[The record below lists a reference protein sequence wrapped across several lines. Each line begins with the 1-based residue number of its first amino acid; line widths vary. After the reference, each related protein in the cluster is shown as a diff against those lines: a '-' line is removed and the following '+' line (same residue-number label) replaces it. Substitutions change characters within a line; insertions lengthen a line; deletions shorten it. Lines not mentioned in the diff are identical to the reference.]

1 MKFQE
6 FSIRQLQALS
16 WWCRNSPYAGCDA
29 VICDGAVRSGK
40 TLCMGLAFFLW
51 ATACFDGMAFGLC
64 GKTITAL
71 RRNLLREVLPTLG
84 ALGFQWREQASQ
96 NRLTVRLGGKENTF
110 YLFGGRDEGSAA
122 LIQGITLAGVL
133 LDEAA
138 LMPRS
143 FVEQACA
150 RCSVPGS
157 RMWFS
162 CNPEHPEHWFYKE
175 WILKAEER
183 RALYLHFTM
192 EDNPA
197 LTPQVRERYAR
208 SFSGAFYRRFVLG
221 EWVAAQGRVYDFF
234 DESWARPV
242 PVGGMERWCISC
254 DYGTVNPTSLGLW
267 GLRGGVW
274 YRVSESYYD
283 ARAEGRQRT
292 DGEHADALERLA
304 GGRPI
309 WKVVADP
316 SAASFIET
324 LRRRGWRVEKADND
338 VLAGIRTTAELLR
351 RGRLVICQGCADAS
365 REFDPLT
372 CWDEKAGGGPGK
384 KGPTTTPWTTS
395 AYFAASCLRRES
407 GGYRFGG
414 ALWCGSGGGFLARS
428 APGRRTGGEHGYICK
443 EKRDGAGG
451 GGAAPGGGDGTPS
464 ACWTG
469 MCL

>member
-1 MKFQE
+1 MRFRA
-6 FSIRQLQALS
+6 FSRQQRRVLT
-16 WWCRNSPYAGCDA
+16 WWCSAEGQSREA

-71 RRNLLREVLPTLG
+71 RRNLLREVLPALG
-84 ALGFQWREQASQ
+84 ELGFQWREQASQ

-267 GLRGGVW
+267 GCGAECGTGCRSPTMTPGPRGG
-274 YRVSESYYD
+274 REPTESTPTPWSGWRGD
-283 ARAEGRQRT
+283 GPSGRWWPTRRRP
-292 DGEHADALERLA
+292 ALSRPCA
-304 GGRPI
+304 GGDGG
-309 WKVVADP
+309 WK
-316 SAASFIET
+316 
-324 LRRRGWRVEKADND
+324 R
-338 VLAGIRTTAELLR
+338 
-351 RGRLVICQGCADAS
+351 
-365 REFDPLT
+365 
-372 CWDEKAGGGPGK
+372 
-384 KGPTTTPWTTS
+384 PTTTCWPVS
-395 AYFAASCLRRES
+395 EPPPNC
-407 GGYRFGG
+407 
-414 ALWCGSGGGFLARS
+414 C
-428 APGRRTGGEHGYICK
+428 
-443 EKRDGAGG
+443 GG
-451 GGAAPGGGDGTPS
+451 GG
-464 ACWTG
+464 W
-469 MCL
+469 

>member
-1 MKFQE
+1 MRFRA
-6 FSIRQLQALS
+6 FSRQQRRVLT
-16 WWCRNSPYAGCDA
+16 WWCSAEGQSREA

-208 SFSGAFYRRFVLG
+208 SFSGAFYRRFFGLDRPPETLA
-221 EWVAAQGRVYDFF
+221 EWRSLPETGLAAATNGAVFEDQNGTFTAFRRALLAYYPEDLRRKKLAARCALAAQSGQYNY
-234 DESWARPV
+234 AR
-242 PVGGMERWCISC
+242 C
-254 DYGTVNPTSLGLW
+254 
-267 GLRGGVW
+267 
-274 YRVSESYYD
+274 
-283 ARAEGRQRT
+283 
-292 DGEHADALERLA
+292 
-304 GGRPI
+304 
-309 WKVVADP
+309 
-316 SAASFIET
+316 
-324 LRRRGWRVEKADND
+324 RRRGDRVAALLALAQFIDHAQAAVFLLNRRYRPYYKWAQRALEDLPLLGRTVGPLLRGLAGEQEDKTGDIEAVSALLIGELARQGLSGGRADF
-338 VLAGIRTTAELLR
+338 LLPHAREIQAGIRDPDLRDLHLMAE
-351 RGRLVICQGCADAS
+351 
-365 REFDPLT
+365 
-372 CWDEKAGGGPGK
+372 
-384 KGPTTTPWTTS
+384 
-395 AYFAASCLRRES
+395 
-407 GGYRFGG
+407 
-414 ALWCGSGGGFLARS
+414 
-428 APGRRTGGEHGYICK
+428 
-443 EKRDGAGG
+443 
-451 GGAAPGGGDGTPS
+451 
-464 ACWTG
+464 
-469 MCL
+469 

>member
-1 MKFQE
+1 MRFRA
-6 FSIRQLQALS
+6 FSRQQRRVLT
-16 WWCRNSPYAGCDA
+16 WWCSAEGQSREA

-183 RALYLHFTM
+183 RA
-192 EDNPA
+192 
-197 LTPQVRERYAR
+197 
-208 SFSGAFYRRFVLG
+208 
-221 EWVAAQGRVYDFF
+221 
-234 DESWARPV
+234 
-242 PVGGMERWCISC
+242 
-254 DYGTVNPTSLGLW
+254 
-267 GLRGGVW
+267 
-274 YRVSESYYD
+274 
-283 ARAEGRQRT
+283 
-292 DGEHADALERLA
+292 

-351 RGRLVICQGCADAS
+351 RGRLVICQGCADAL
-365 REFDPLT
+365 REFTLY
-372 CWDEKAGGGPGK
+372 CWDEKAGGDRVK
-384 KGPTTTPWTTS
+384 KVHDH
-395 AYFAASCLRRES
+395 AMDDIRYFAASVAAGERGYV
-407 GGYRFGG
+407 GGLCVERGRF
-414 ALWCGSGGGFLARS
+414 
-428 APGRRTGGEHGYICK
+428 
-443 EKRDGAGG
+443 
-451 GGAAPGGGDGTPS
+451 
-464 ACWTG
+464 
-469 MCL
+469 

>member
-1 MKFQE
+1 MFPAVRLQ
-6 FSIRQLQALS
+6 FSDRQKQVLG
-16 WWCRNSPYAGCDA
+16 WWSRGSPHRDRDA
-29 VICDGAVRSGK
+29 IVCDGAVRSGK
-40 TLCMGLAFFLW
+40 TLCLGLSFFLW
-51 ATACFDGMAFGLC
+51 SMSRFRGQQFALC
-64 GKTITAL
+64 GKTTESV
-71 RRNLLREVLPTLG
+71 RRNLLASVLPVLG
-84 ALGFQWREQASQ
+84 GLGFQWEEQRGR
-96 NRLTVRLGGKENTF
+96 NRLTVRYGRVENTYF
-110 YLFGGRDEGSAA
+110 LFGGMDEGSAA

-133 LDEAA
+133 LDEVA

-267 GLRGGVW
+267 GLRDGVW
-274 YRVSESYYD
+274 YRVAESYYD

-351 RGRLVICQGCADAS
+351 RGRLVICQGCADAL
-365 REFDPLT
+365 REFTLY
-372 CWDEKAGGGPGK
+372 CWDEKAGGDRVK
-384 KGPTTTPWTTS
+384 KVHDH
-395 AYFAASCLRRES
+395 AMDDIRYFAASVAAGERGYV
-407 GGYRFGG
+407 GGLCVERGRF
-414 ALWCGSGGGFLARS
+414 
-428 APGRRTGGEHGYICK
+428 
-443 EKRDGAGG
+443 
-451 GGAAPGGGDGTPS
+451 
-464 ACWTG
+464 
-469 MCL
+469 